1 MMGRQLK
8 LLIAQKLADQAT
20 GKKAL
25 MADDHIVMVADED
38 HNHLAAAVDHI
49 PLVVTHKAHA
59 DHTQGPA
66 THRTLVARQ

>member
-1 MMGRQLK
+1 MGRQLK

-38 HNHLAAAVDHI
+38 HNHLAAAA
-49 PLVVTHKAHA
+49 VT
-59 DHTQGPA
+59 GP
-66 THRTLVARQ
+66 T